1 MKKAKLNSAL
11 TVAAVV
17 WVTVAAVVWV
27 GILAVIPGEGIESSV
42 SRGGDHG

>member
-11 TVAAVV
+11 
-17 WVTVAAVVWV
+17 TVAAVVWV